1 MRKSLPKYLSVVVS
15 LLFVFPFLADA
26 VEFGVFNGSPDAL
39 DAYVGKGQWVVV
51 KIWAHDCNVCNEE
64 AHEYVAFHNKH
75 KATDAVMLGI
85 SIDGKAK
92 LEKARDFLRRHKIP
106 YTSLLGEP
114 EAVARFYQQKTGSP
128 WIGTPTFI
136 IYDPTGKL
144 VAETAGAVPT
154 TIVEQFITGYTAT
167 KKVKK

>member
-1 MRKSLPKYLSVVVS
+1 MRKSLRKHLSVVVS
-15 LLFVFPFLADA
+15 LLFVFPFLAGA
-26 VEFGVFNGSPDAL
+26 VEFGTFDGSPDAL

-51 KIWAHDCNVCNEE
+51 KIWAHDCYVCNEE

-75 KATDAVMLGI
+75 KGTDAVMLGI
-85 SIDGKAK
+85 SVDGKAK
-92 LEKARDFLRRHKIP
+92 AEKAREFLRRHRIP

-114 EAVARFYQQKTGSP
+114 ETVARFYQRKTGSP
-128 WIGTPTFI
+128 WLGTPTFI

-154 TIVEQFITGYTAT
+154 TTVEKFIAGYTAS
-167 KKVKK
+167 KKVKN